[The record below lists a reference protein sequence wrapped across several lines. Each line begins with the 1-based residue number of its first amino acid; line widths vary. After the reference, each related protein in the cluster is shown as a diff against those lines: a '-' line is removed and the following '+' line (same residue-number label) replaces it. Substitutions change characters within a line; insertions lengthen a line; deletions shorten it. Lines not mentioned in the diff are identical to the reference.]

1 MKHLIKCILVM
12 VCLLQIATAQQRY
25 EPTFESLNKRAIPGW
40 FEDAKFG
47 IFIHWGPYSVPAW
60 SPKGSYSEW
69 YQMWLNSKK
78 TGGNVAPGAKE
89 IWQHHKENY
98 GQHYSYYNFGD
109 AFKTTN
115 YDPTYWADLFEKAG
129 AKYIVLT
136 SKHHDGFTLWPS
148 AEADRTWGFPWSSLS
163 SGPKRDLVGEL
174 KKAVD
179 KTSVKFGLY
188 YSLYEWYNPLYL
200 KADKSEYVDK
210 HMIPQMRDIVNRY
223 EPWLLWTD
231 GAWEHPASVWKSR
244 EFLSWLF
251 NDSPIKDKVAIND
264 RWGNDF
270 NKKETSF
277 GNFISTEYDGV
288 EALSRPWEECR
299 GIGYSFGY
307 NQNEDIND
315 YNSAQTLIHMLL
327 DIVSHGGN
335 LLLDIGPDGT
345 GKIPPVMQ
353 ERLLEIGKW
362 LSINSEAIYGTRRWK
377 QPVQWSAGKQSD
389 GATYKKENNL
399 SYLGGDFILKQTVN
413 PDPGYA
419 VKEIFFTNKGN
430 NIYAIIPSWRSN
442 GKVLIRN
449 LNLTDEKVTL
459 LETGQPLKFRKVGK
473 DTEIKLPSFD
483 PNKIK
488 SQHAFVIKIE
498 G

>member
-1 MKHLIKCILVM
+1 MKKQWFTLALIFFASTLF
-12 VCLLQIATAQQRY
+12 AQKTY
-25 EPTFESLNKRAIPGW
+25 EPTFESLDSRPIPSW

-60 SPKGSYSEW
+60 SPKGSYAEW
-69 YQMWLNSKK
+69 YQQWLNGKK

-89 IWQHHKENY
+89 VWQYHTENY
-98 GQHYSYYNFGD
+98 GQHYSYYNFGEQ
-109 AFKTTN
+109 FKTSDF
-115 YDPTYWADLFEKAG
+115 DPKQWAKLFEDAG

-148 AEADRTWGFPWSSLS
+148 AEADKNWGFPWSSLTA
-163 SGPKRDLVGEL
+163 GPKRDLIGAL
-174 KKAVD
+174 KSEVD

-200 KADKSEYVDK
+200 KKDKSEYVDN
-210 HMIPQMRDIVNRY
+210 HMLPQMHDLINKY

-231 GAWEHPASVWKSR
+231 GSWDYPSSVWKSK

-251 NDSPIKDKVAIND
+251 SESKVKDKIVING
-264 RWGNDF
+264 RWGNDI
-270 NKKETSF
+270 KKNGPYV

-307 NQNEDIND
+307 NRNEDIND
-315 YNSAQTLIHMLL
+315 YNSAQTLILMLI

-335 LLLDIGPDGT
+335 LLLDIGPDGN

-353 ERLLEIGKW
+353 ERLMQIGEW
-362 LSINSEAIYGTRRWK
+362 LKINGEAIYGTRKWK
-377 QPVQWSAGKQSD
+377 NAVQWSAGKQTD
-389 GATYKKENNL
+389 GKTYKKEKKL
-399 SYLGGDFILKQTVN
+399 SYLGGDFILKQTTN
-413 PDPGYA
+413 PDPGDA
-419 VKEIFFTNKGN
+419 VKELFFTAKGN
-430 NIYAIIPSWRSN
+430 TLYAILPKWNID
-442 GKVLIRN
+442 GKVIIKGLHLSN
-449 LNLTDEKVTL
+449 QNVHL
-459 LETGQPLKFRKVGK
+459 LETGEKLKFKNIGNNV
-473 DTEIKLPSFD
+473 EVVLPPFD

-488 SQHAFVIKIE
+488 SQYAYVLKID
-498 G
+498 